1 MSQRARKP
9 ASPTAPGAHG
19 QTPAATPLD
28 APLAGGLVIEASAGT
43 GKTYALTTVAARA
56 VVEAALP
63 MDRMLVVTFTVA
75 AAGELRHRLRRTL
88 TAAAAAVGGAG
99 DDDQAVGLAERWQR
113 EGVPREVAEQR
124 LAEAIRDLDR
134 ACVTTIHGFCQ
145 RLLTDFAFDGN
156 TPFGFEVAG
165 DDRPAVAAAVRD
177 FWRRSLAAAPAPMLQ
192 HAAVSGFTLA
202 ELTPWV
208 ERRHAKAGL
217 EIRGAGPGTEAIDD
231 AATAWQRAF
240 DRARS
245 AWTADRDALS
255 EAIGE
260 PNSRAKTSSAPS
272 GATGALKWRKRSEAK
287 MQRHF
292 GDLERA
298 FATGDA
304 GALSL
309 ADAGY
314 FGAAQLERILIKG
327 QRLPPLPLLQRFDE
341 LGAAAKGLEVQL
353 DAWLRCQYL
362 DLLDAVRRTL
372 RDNAWRD
379 RQLGFN
385 ALLAEAARALEGSD
399 GAALAAQLRE
409 RFPLALIDEFQ
420 DTDALQADIFRRIYH
435 ASAGTD
441 EAVGGL
447 VTVGDPKQSIYA
459 FRGADV
465 FAYLRTSRAAGAAT
479 RLRLDTNHRST
490 PGLVRA
496 VNALF
501 AGRRPFLLPG
511 VRFEAA
517 RARSAGSE
525 SPAAEADR
533 PLQLRLLS
541 VGEGEERLDK
551 AQCEQ
556 RSAED
561 AAGEI
566 ATLLRRGGT
575 ELLGR
580 PPTGGDIAVLVR
592 TRAQGAAMA
601 RALRNLGVQSV
612 QAEDASVFA
621 TAQAEQIEW
630 LLDALAALDR
640 GEAAAHE
647 VGQRLR
653 TALAGDAFGL
663 DLAELAALVDD
674 DAAWSAWQQ
683 RARQWAGI
691 WRQGG
696 VAALLRHLLFAPPVF
711 GAATLLRA
719 ATGVRQLTN
728 HLHLAELLQQAESA
742 EHLSPAAVVEWLAA
756 RREAPAE
763 EATQLRLESDE
774 ELVRIVTVHRSK
786 GLEFPVVFCPFA
798 WYRRRQP
805 RRDAPT
811 AEYHDDALP
820 ELPEVLDLQ
829 PDDAARQRQRV
840 EDYAEELRLFYVAV
854 TRARK
859 RCVATWMLAP
869 DAGEAPLAWLLHGRQ
884 RGDDPAVA
892 LKSTRQ
898 HLAQLAEPE
907 WEAEVRRFAEDAED
921 IAVAVPETKE
931 DGAVPLASVAAPP
944 APTAR
949 RFSRPLR
956 PKRQM
961 TSYSALL
968 AEAGA
973 ATTAAEHVEVERADH
988 DQRAEQQT
996 ADPDLDAQ
1004 GREGFFAFPRGRRAG
1019 DCLHELFEH
1028 SGEPQAEFAERCER
1042 ALARRGLDAGWA
1054 EVAGAM
1060 VANAQATPLAPA
1072 SAGARGFR
1080 LAEVDRSVAEMEF
1093 HLPAAGLDRGRL
1105 GRCLAEA
1112 GYEDPFAGLD
1122 AGEDIHGFLHGYV
1135 DLVAEHGGRWY
1146 VVDYKSNW
1154 LGNDIDAYGRDAV
1167 AAAMRR
1173 GGYRLQYLLYLVAL
1187 HRHLRLRLPGYDY
1200 ETHIGGAYY
1209 LFVRGM
1215 GPERPGHAVWF
1226 DAPPRRCIAAID
1238 ACLAGTPT
1246 AGAGAATPP

>member
-19 QTPAATPLD
+19 QTAAATPLD

-88 TAAAAAVGGAG
+88 TAAAAAIGGAG

-113 EGVPREVAEQR
+113 EGVPRGVAEQR
-124 LAEAIRDLDR
+124 LAGAIRDLDR

-177 FWRRSLAAAPAPMLQ
+177 FWRSLAEAPTAMLQ

-202 ELTPWV
+202 ELTPWA

-217 EIRGAGPGTEAIDD
+217 EIRGAGPGTEAID
-231 AATAWQRAF
+231 AATTAWQRAF
-240 DRARS
+240 EQAGD
-245 AWTADRDALS
+245 AWLAGRDDLAS
-255 EAIGE
+255 AIGKL
-260 PNSRAKTSSAPS
+260 S
-272 GATGALKWRKRSEAK
+272 WRKNSVPK
-287 MQRHF
+287 MKRHF

-341 LGAAAKGLEVQL
+341 LGAAAKGLEAQL
-353 DAWLRCQYL
+353 DAWLRCQYR

-399 GAALAAQLRE
+399 GATLAAQLRG

-435 ASAGTD
+435 ASAGAD
-441 EAVGGL
+441 EAAGGL

-501 AGRRPFLLPG
+501 AGRRPFLLPALPFEP
-511 VRFEAA
+511 VRP
-517 RARSAGSE
+517 RSTASE
-525 SPAAEADR
+525 QPAAAEADR

-541 VGEGEERLDK
+541 VGEGEERLTQK
-551 AQCEQ
+551 KQCEQ

-592 TRAQGAAMA
+592 TRRQGAAMA
-601 RALRNLGVQSV
+601 QALRCHGVQSV

-640 GEAAAHE
+640 SEAAVHE
-647 VGQRLR
+647 AGQRLR

-774 ELVRIVTVHRSK
+774 DLVRIVTVHRSK

-798 WYRRRQP
+798 WYRRRQA

-811 AEYHDDALP
+811 AEYHDDTLP

-829 PDDAARQRQRV
+829 PDDAARRRQRV

-859 RCVATWMLAP
+859 RCVVTWMLAP
-869 DAGEAPLAWLLHGRQ
+869 DAGEAPLAWLLHGR

-892 LKSTRQ
+892 MKLTRQ
-898 HLAQLAEPE
+898 HVAHLDEPE
-907 WEAEVRRFAEDAED
+907 WEAEVRRFAEDAEG
-921 IAVAVPETKE
+921 IAVAAPEAKE
-931 DGAVPLASVAAPP
+931 DGGAPLASAAAPP

-949 RFSRPLR
+949 RFSRQLR
-956 PKRQM
+956 PRRQM

-1028 SGEPQAEFAERCER
+1028 SGEPPAEFAERCER

-1060 VANAQATPLAPA
+1060 VANARATPLAPA

-1080 LAEVDRSVAEMEF
+1080 LAEVGRSVAEMEF

-1112 GYEDPFAGLD
+1112 GYEDPFAGLG

-1154 LGNDIDAYGRDAV
+1154 LGNGVDAYGRDAV

-1215 GPERPGHAVWF
+1215 RPERPGHAVWF

-1238 ACLAGTPT
+1238 ACLAGTST
-1246 AGAGAATPP
+1246 ADAGAPTPP

>member
-19 QTPAATPLD
+19 QTAAATPLD

-88 TAAAAAVGGAG
+88 TAAAAAIGGAG
-99 DDDQAVGLAERWQR
+99 DDDQAVDLVERWQR
-113 EGVPREVAEQR
+113 EGVPRGVAEQR
-124 LAEAIRDLDR
+124 LAGAIRDLDR

-177 FWRRSLAAAPAPMLQ
+177 FWRSLAEAPPAMLQ

-202 ELTPWV
+202 ELTPWA

-217 EIRGAGPGTEAIDD
+217 EIRGAGPGTEAID
-231 AATAWQRAF
+231 AATTAWQRAF
-240 DRARS
+240 EQAGD
-245 AWTADRDALS
+245 AWLAGRDDLAS
-255 EAIGE
+255 AIGKL
-260 PNSRAKTSSAPS
+260 S
-272 GATGALKWRKRSEAK
+272 WRKNSVPK
-287 MQRHF
+287 MKRHF

-341 LGAAAKGLEVQL
+341 LGAAAKGLEAQL
-353 DAWLRCQYL
+353 DAWLRCQYR

-379 RQLGFN
+379 RRLGFN

-399 GAALAAQLRE
+399 GAVLAAQLRE

-435 ASAGTD
+435 ASAGAD
-441 EAVGGL
+441 EATGGL

-465 FAYLRTSRAAGAAT
+465 FAYLRTSRAAGTAT

-501 AGRRPFLLPG
+501 AGRRPFLLPALPFEP
-511 VRFEAA
+511 VRP
-517 RARSAGSE
+517 RSTASE
-525 SPAAEADR
+525 QPAAAEADR

-647 VGQRLR
+647 AGQRLR

-774 ELVRIVTVHRSK
+774 DLVRIVTVHRSK
-786 GLEFPVVFCPFA
+786 GLEFPVVFCPFV
-798 WYRRRQP
+798 WYRRRQA

-811 AEYHDDALP
+811 AEYHDDTLP

-829 PDDAARQRQRV
+829 PDDAARRRQRV

-859 RCVATWMLAP
+859 RCVVAWMLAP
-869 DAGEAPLAWLLHGRQ
+869 DAGEAPLAWLLHGR

-892 LKSTRQ
+892 VKSTRQ
-898 HLAQLAEPE
+898 HVAQLGEPE
-907 WEAEVRRFAEDAED
+907 WEAEVRRFAEDAEG
-921 IAVAVPETKE
+921 IAVAAPETKE
-931 DGAVPLASVAAPP
+931 DGGAPLASAAAPP

-949 RFSRPLR
+949 RFSRQLR
-956 PKRQM
+956 PRRQM

-1028 SGEPQAEFAERCER
+1028 SGEPPAEFAERCER

-1060 VANAQATPLAPA
+1060 VANARATPLAPA

-1080 LAEVDRSVAEMEF
+1080 LAEVVRSVAEMEF
-1093 HLPAAGLDRGRL
+1093 HLPAAGLDRGSL

-1112 GYEDPFAGLD
+1112 GYEDPFAGLG

-1154 LGNDIDAYGRDAV
+1154 LGNGVDAYGRDAV

-1215 GPERPGHAVWF
+1215 RPERPGHAVWF

-1238 ACLAGTPT
+1238 ACLAGTST
-1246 AGAGAATPP
+1246 ADAGTSTADAGTSTADAGAPTPP